1 MNRFLAALLCLFLGV
16 LLPCSLRA
24 QSLYTSWENSMTGWI
39 DQSAAKFS
47 YSYSTATGVTEGV
60 YSLKCTAAANPGW
73 SSLISTDAAAVR
85 TALLNRS
92 SVNLSVYTESASAT
106 FANVTI
112 AVNGNAGSWRQLT
125 TKTVTL
131 NGATELQ
138 WDLSA
143 ADQTYITGSTGW
155 FQFWIIVQ
163 TDAPITYYLDN
174 LRFTA
179 AGVAPT
185 VTGNPSAT
193 SVPVG
198 GTATFTAAGTGTA
211 PLVYQWYANG
221 NKLTGYTSATLSLP
235 CVMPEDAGTYHCVIG
250 NAVGSASTSTAT
262 LTVTAAT
269 NTGSAAISIDAG
281 QIVSTVDDKMFGFN
295 AAVWDSRLDD
305 GTTLALLKANDTR
318 VLRFPAGSGSDEY
331 NWETGKS
338 TSVSTGEVTTWSI
351 TFDEF
356 AEIAVG
362 LKAEVYLTANYGTG
376 TAEHAAAWVKYSNVT
391 KGYGF
396 KYWEVGNE
404 NYGSWEPDNR
414 DTRGGKKWDPVTYAQ
429 QYKLYQAAMKAED
442 PTIKVGAVV
451 EVGEDFL
458 DSKSPAGQYVTNPRT
473 GVQHKGWT
481 PVVLATL
488 KSLGC
493 TPDFVILHRYDQ
505 QPGAESDAY
514 LLQSSK
520 EWANSAAGLRQMLSD
535 YLGTGHESVE
545 LHVTENNSVTWRPG
559 KQIVSLVNGL
569 FLADSIGNLMQTE
582 FRSCVWW
589 DLRNGQSATYT
600 DGTGT
605 YPVNLSSSLYGW
617 RQYGDYGILTDK
629 DEAYPVYHVSKL
641 LSYFARG
648 GDSVVKAT
656 SDNTLLTTYAV
667 KRKNGTL
674 CLLVINKSPAATLT
688 GNFTVNGFTPTTNA
702 PIYSYGVAQDRAA
715 QLGIDGQ
722 GLVVGSLRGLGSSF
736 SASFLPYSV
745 SVIPLYPAGGS
756 SRLVNLSVRGTSGL
770 NEKALIPGFY
780 VGGAGTSGSL
790 PLLARVD
797 GPSLAPLG
805 VPLASLL
812 LDPTIEV
819 NSTDSNNV
827 VTQIGSNDDWGGSD
841 AMRDLFT
848 ATGAYDYGAS
858 TADAALT
865 FSASA
870 GPGYTFYTRGKDN
883 ATGVVLAELF
893 DAVESPEP
901 TTPRL
906 TNISGR
912 AHVGVGAEELIAGFI
927 IEGTKPKTVL
937 IRVWGETLGQ
947 PLFGFGLNAVL
958 MSPRLDLHNYRYG
971 NDEIIK
977 SNSGWGGSTEI
988 KVATGSGYP
997 FVSDSSKDCAFIV
1010 TLPPGSYTAVVK
1022 GISNA
1027 TGLAL
1032 VEVNEV
1038 E

>member
-1 MNRFLAALLCLFLGV
+1 
-16 LLPCSLRA
+16 
-24 QSLYTSWENSMTGWI
+24 MTGWA

-47 YSYSTATGVTEGV
+47 YSYSTATGVTEGT

-73 SSLISTDAAAVR
+73 SSLISTDAPAVR
-85 TALLNRS
+85 TALLDRS
-92 SVNLSVYTESASAT
+92 AVNLSVYTESGSAT

-125 TKTVTL
+125 TKTVVL

-138 WDLSA
+138 WDLSD
-143 ADQTYITGSTGW
+143 ADKAYVTGSTGW

-221 NKLTGYTSATLSLP
+221 NKLTGYTSATLTLP

-250 NAVGSASTSTAT
+250 NAVGSVTTTTAT

-269 NTGSAAISIDAG
+269 NVGSAAISVDAN
-281 QIVSTVDDKMFGFN
+281 QVVSTVDDKMFGFN
-295 AAVWDSRLDD
+295 AAVWDSRFDD

-331 NWETGKS
+331 DWQTGKS
-338 TSVSTGEVTTWSI
+338 TSVTTGETTTWAI

-356 AEIAVG
+356 AEIATG
-362 LKAEVYLTANYGTG
+362 LKAQVYLTANYGTG

-429 QYKLYQAAMKAED
+429 QFKLYQDAMKAED

-458 DSKSPAGQYVTNPRT
+458 DSKSPAGQWVTNPRT

-481 PVVLATL
+481 AVVLATL

-493 TPDFVILHRYDQ
+493 KPDFVILHRYDQ
-505 QPGAESDAY
+505 QPGAESDAT

-535 YLGTGHESVE
+535 YLGTGHETVE

-569 FLADSIGNLMQTE
+569 FMADSIGNLMQTE

-600 DGTGT
+600 DGGNT

-629 DEAYPVYHVSKL
+629 DEAYPSYHVSKL

-648 GDSVVKAT
+648 GDSVVKAS

-667 KRKNGTL
+667 KRVDGTL
-674 CLLVINKSPAATLT
+674 TLLVINKSPSATLT
-688 GNFTVNGFTPTTNA
+688 GNFSVSGFTPTSNA
-702 PIYSYGVAQDRAA
+702 PVYSYGVYQDRAA

-770 NEKALIPGFY
+770 NEKALIPGF
-780 VGGAGTSGSL
+780 VIGGAGTSGSL

-797 GPSLAPLG
+797 GPSLAPYG
-805 VPLASLL
+805 VPANSLL
-812 LDPTIEV
+812 ADPTLEAY
-819 NSTDSNNV
+819 STVWNQGGGTT
-827 VTQIGSNDDWGGSD
+827 VTLLGSNDDWGGG
-841 AMRDLFT
+841 AELKALFQ
-848 ATGAYDYGAS
+848 ATGAYSYGDY
-858 TADAALT
+858 TTDAAL
-865 FSASA
+865 SLSLQG
-870 GPGYTFYTRGKDN
+870 GPSYSFYTKGKGDT
-883 ATGVVLAELF
+883 TGVVLAELF
-893 DAVESPEP
+893 DATETPVT

-906 TNISGR
+906 INISGR
-912 AHVGVGAEELIAGFI
+912 ARVGTGAEELIAGFV
-927 IEGTKPKTVL
+927 IEGTKPKTLL
-937 IRVWGETLGQ
+937 IRAWGQTLGKD
-947 PLFGFGLNAVL
+947 LFGLGSANVL
-958 MSPRLDLHNYRYG
+958 MAPRLDLHQYRYS
-971 NDEIIK
+971 NDEILKTNLTWAGAADVKAAVTAIDAYAF
-977 SNSGWGGSTEI
+977 E
-988 KVATGSGYP
+988 A
-997 FVSDSSKDCAFIV
+997 DSSKDCAFIV
-1010 TLPPGSYTAVVK
+1010 TLPPGAYTAVVK
-1022 GISNA
+1022 GVGAA
-1027 TGLAL
+1027 TGLSL
-1032 VEVNEV
+1032 VEVNEI